1 MTIDMYT
8 MIRSIFIW
16 VFIGIINTF
25 IWALIGIFLSIFS
38 ASGKIVHFYCAVPW
52 SKIILWGSGVR
63 VKISGLDAIQKEKTY
78 IYIPNHL
85 SFFDIFALLAYLPVD
100 FKFILKES
108 LMQIPIFGWAMR
120 RAKYISIDRSSAAK
134 AKSTFKQAV
143 DRIRSGASIVIF
155 AEGTRSKNGH
165 LQPLKRG
172 AFYLAIESGTPIVP
186 IAIKGTNKIMPK
198 GSFKLKKGSIT
209 IQLGSPIETIHYKSR
224 NMPDLIEKV
233 TVCLK
238 SMLEE

>member
-1 MTIDMYT
+1 

-16 VFIGIINTF
+16 IFIGIINTF
-25 IWALIGIFLSIFS
+25 IWALIGILLSLFS
-38 ASGKIVHFYCAVPW
+38 ATGRITHFYCAVPW
-52 SKIILWGSGVR
+52 AKIILWGSGVR
-63 VKISGLDAIQKEKTY
+63 VEINGLDAIQKEKTY

-100 FKFILKES
+100 FKFILKKE
-108 LMQIPIFGWAMR
+108 LMRIPILGWTMR
-120 RAKYISIDRSSAAK
+120 RARYISIDRSSPAK

-165 LQPLKRG
+165 LQPLKKG
-172 AFYLAIESGTPIVP
+172 AFYIAIESGAPIVP
-186 IAIKGTNKIMPK
+186 VAIKGTHKIMPK

-209 IQLGSPIETIHYKSR
+209 IQLGRPISTINYNKKT
-224 NMPDLIEKV
+224 MPDLIEKV
-233 TVCLK
+233 TGCLRT
-238 SMLEE
+238 MLEEEN